1 MPFIRT
7 PRRPWNESVII
18 GEQGNQKA
26 QGSIFGHTHFNDF
39 MKDLSNAI
47 DDCTLFIYVE
57 SMTIKI
63 LTRMNIIVDDLMNL
77 IE

>member
-1 MPFIRT
+1 MDSSLF
-7 PRRPWNESVII
+7 
-18 GEQGNQKA
+18 GQQGYQKA

-39 MKDLSNAI
+39 MKDLSNVI

-63 LTRMNIIVDDLMNL
+63 LTRMNIIVDDFMNL

>member
-1 MPFIRT
+1 MSI
-7 PRRPWNESVII
+7 II
-18 GEQGNQKA
+18 GQQGNQKA

-57 SMTIKI
+57 SMAIKI
-63 LTRMNIIVDDLMNL
+63 LTRVNIIVDDFKHF